1 MYQKQQIESGS
12 ITSPVRDALKM
23 ASGLFFDTGERGFST
38 SLLREAERRRHRTHQ
53 GILIMLLVSFLM
65 GGYVVR
71 LAHLQLVQGE
81 YNRQKADGNRIRL
94 VPIPSERGNI
104 LDRKGKLLAANR
116 LSRAVYLWP
125 KEQLATQ
132 WTQTAQQ
139 LSPLLNIPAEQIM
152 QKLQKAGFKS
162 MMPVRISRNI
172 NQNAF
177 VALAERA
184 TEFRGVEIRPESS
197 RYYPTIELAGH
208 VLGYIGEASEEDLEA
223 NPDYPMGMLVGKMGI
238 ERLVNSKLSGTW
250 GSRLIEVDAS
260 GEELRETGVENPV
273 AGESLQLTLD
283 LELQKTAEKALA
295 QRRGAVVVLDVK
307 TGAVLAMASGPSFD
321 PNLFTRQVSDA
332 EWDEL
337 QSKDNPFLNRALQG
351 YPPGSTFKIVTAAA
365 GMESGKFTPDSYVAT
380 ADSINIGGIS
390 FHEHGGGF
398 GVIGFEDAFAY
409 SSNTFF
415 YQVGIEAGPEEI
427 AKWGKRLG
435 IGETT
440 DLNLLGLEGGNH
452 GSLPT
457 PAEKEQLFGEPWYAG
472 DTVSMSIGQGLV
484 LTTPLEMA
492 VMVATIANGGKRVKP
507 HLLASQTNTATT
519 KPEPTG
525 LKPETIDAIRKGLI
539 AVVQKGTGQQLND
552 GSIPLTGGKTG
563 TAEVPGQEDNANYV
577 AFGPADNPQI
587 AIAVIV
593 ENGGYGGVAAAP
605 IAHEIFKTYFKK

>member
-1 MYQKQQIESGS
+1 MYQKQQIEAGS
-12 ITSPVRDALKM
+12 ITSPVRDALKL

-38 SLLREAERRRHRTHQ
+38 NLLREAERRRHRTHQ
-53 GILIMLLVSFLM
+53 AIVMMLIVSFLM

-71 LAHLQLVQGE
+71 LAYMQLIQGE
-81 YNRQKADGNRIRL
+81 YYRQKADGNRVRL
-94 VPIPSERGNI
+94 VPMRSERGNI

-125 KEQLATQ
+125 KEQLASQ
-132 WTQTAQQ
+132 WPHTAQQ
-139 LSPLLNIPAEQIM
+139 LSPLLNIPAEQIL
-152 QKLQKAGFKS
+152 QKLTQAGFKS
-162 MMPVRISRNI
+162 TMPVRISPNI

-197 RYYPTIELAGH
+197 RYYPTVELAGH

-238 ERLVNSKLSGTW
+238 ERTANAKLGGTW

-260 GEELRETGVENPV
+260 GQELREIGIEDPV
-273 AGESLQLTLD
+273 AGEPLQLTLD
-283 LELQKTAEKALA
+283 LELQKTAEKALG

-337 QSKDNPFLNRALQG
+337 QHKDNPFLNRALQG

-365 GMESGKFTPDSYVAT
+365 AMESGKFTPDSYVAT
-380 ADSINIGGIS
+380 ADSITIGGIS

-415 YQVGIEAGPEEI
+415 YQLGIESGPEEI

-440 DLNLLGLEGGNH
+440 DLSLLGLDGGNH

-457 PAEKEQLFGEPWYAG
+457 PAEKEQLYGEPWYAG

-484 LTTPLEMA
+484 LATPLEMA
-492 VMVATIANGGKRVKP
+492 VMVASIANGGKRVKP
-507 HLLASQTNTATT
+507 HLLASQTNTPLT

-525 LKPETIDAIRKGLI
+525 IKPETIAAIRKGLI
-539 AVVQKGTGQQLND
+539 AVVQKGTGKQLND

-577 AFGPADNPQI
+577 AFGPAENPEI
-587 AIAVIV
+587 AIAVVV

>member
-1 MYQKQQIESGS
+1 M
-12 ITSPVRDALKM
+12 
-23 ASGLFFDTGERGFST
+23 
-38 SLLREAERRRHRTHQ
+38 
-53 GILIMLLVSFLM
+53 
-65 GGYVVR
+65 
-71 LAHLQLVQGE
+71 
-81 YNRQKADGNRIRL
+81 
-94 VPIPSERGNI
+94 
-104 LDRKGKLLAANR
+104 
-116 LSRAVYLWP
+116 
-125 KEQLATQ
+125 
-132 WTQTAQQ
+132 
-139 LSPLLNIPAEQIM
+139 
-152 QKLQKAGFKS
+152 
-162 MMPVRISRNI
+162 
-172 NQNAF
+172 
-177 VALAERA
+177 
-184 TEFRGVEIRPESS
+184 
-197 RYYPTIELAGH
+197 
-208 VLGYIGEASEEDLEA
+208 
-223 NPDYPMGMLVGKMGI
+223 
-238 ERLVNSKLSGTW
+238 
-250 GSRLIEVDAS
+250 
-260 GEELRETGVENPV
+260 
-273 AGESLQLTLD
+273 
-283 LELQKTAEKALA
+283 
-295 QRRGAVVVLDVK
+295 DVK

-321 PNLFTRQVSDA
+321 PNLFTRQVSAA

-337 QSKDNPFLNRALQG
+337 QNKDNPFLNRALQG

-365 GMESGKFTPDSYVAT
+365 AMESGKFAPDSYVAT
-380 ADSINIGGIS
+380 ADSITIGGIS

-415 YQVGIEAGPEEI
+415 YQLGIEAGPEEI

-457 PAEKEQLFGEPWYAG
+457 PAEKEQLYGEPWYAG

-507 HLLASQTNTATT
+507 HLLASQTNTPVT
-519 KPEPTG
+519 KPEPSG

-577 AFGPADNPQI
+577 AFGPAENPEI
-587 AIAVIV
+587 AIAIVV